1 MTWAVA
7 AAVAAGF
14 QAVSSIKQGQFQ
26 KAQMDIQAKQAELQ
40 GRQNALNYSKQAFM
54 SLQKQRKTAATIF
67 ASAAAGG
74 VDPFSGSPMTL
85 DQWNAFQAGEEYNLG
100 LENADMAIAGGLAQS
115 QALQAAGDHAM
126 KMAYLNAAASVAQGV
141 YMYGQLSTPAGGTGS
156 LGLNTSGANS
166 MSAANQSWASSQG
179 FTMSSSNASWA
190 NLGL

>member
-14 QAVSSIKQGQFQ
+14 QAVSSIQQGKFQ
-26 KAQMDIQAKQAELQ
+26 QAQYKIKAKQAELQ

-85 DQWNAFQAGEEYNLG
+85 DQWNAFQSGEEYNLG

-115 QALQAAGDHAM
+115 QALEAAGDHAM
-126 KMAYLNAAASVAQGV
+126 KMAYVNAAASVAQGV
-141 YMYGQLSTPAGGTGS
+141 YMYGSLSTPGTGNIVQAGPAGGT
-156 LGLNTSGANS
+156 
-166 MSAANQSWASSQG
+166 MVQG
-179 FTMSSSNASWA
+179 TNPLMMMP
-190 NLGL
+190 

>member
-7 AAVAAGF
+7 AAVASGL
-14 QAVSSIKQGQFQ
+14 QAVSSIQQGKFQ
-26 KAQMDIQAKQAELQ
+26 QAQYKIKAKQAELQ

-85 DQWNAFQAGEEYNLG
+85 NQWNAFQAGEEYNLG

-115 QALQAAGDHAM
+115 QALEAASDYAM
-126 KMAYLNAAASVAQGV
+126 KSAYISAASSVAMGA
-141 YMYGQLSTPAGGTGS
+141 YMYGSLSTPGAGNIVQAGPAGGT
-156 LGLNTSGANS
+156 
-166 MSAANQSWASSQG
+166 MIQG
-179 FTMSSSNASWA
+179 TNPFAV
-190 NLGL
+190 LP